1 LSREEL
7 VDVLA
12 RAGLT
17 VHAVLSPR
25 SRPYKDLGL
34 RDREVSDDEL
44 LDLMVEYPALIR
56 RPLVIA
62 DRGSVVGFNRAGLT
76 ELLHKSQDGG

>member
-7 VDVLA
+7 TDILA
-12 RAGLT
+12 GAGMT
-17 VHAVLSPR
+17 AHDVLSPR

-34 RDREVSDDEL
+34 RDREVNDDEL

-62 DRGSVVGFNRAGLT
+62 DRGTVVGFNRAGLT
-76 ELLHKSQDGG
+76 ELLDESHDGG